1 MYSYFRL
8 KPYCYFEKGKGNSC
22 IYNLLDGTVMIVNNE
37 EMCKLIEQCEQNKT
51 LENITEVDRKFLN
64 NLVDMGIGDFY
75 KRPIYVEKLSVGI
88 PTRLEN
94 TLPGNYE
101 IPTVFIEISNTCN
114 LDCIFCPEN
123 DNTLFRKTGCKRW
136 KLNGEPLSIQQWE
149 QVIKQV
155 SKLSCERVFLIGGEP
170 FLEFRKLKTICSF
183 LVQYGIKEI
192 YIYTNG
198 ALINNEIINF
208 LKDYSIQLRVQIL
221 GPDNAVY
228 KKITGLD
235 NVETTVNANIQ
246 KLYRENIPMDISCLV
261 SRYNEEDIETL
272 INKYK
277 GYSLSGRVKLEFI
290 YPVPE
295 NNHYS
300 KKYRKRMYDKKKDLE
315 GACLNVTKFTN
326 VQKQH
331 NCYANQIAITAS
343 GDILPCIMSR
353 KFVIGNVKQYG
364 IVEILKNSKYEYYRG
379 INKKVIDKC
388 CNCALKYACFD
399 CRAFEYSATGKV
411 LGMEY
416 CDVEI

>member
-149 QVIKQV
+149 QVIK
-155 SKLSCERVFLIGGEP
+155 L
-170 FLEFRKLKTICSF
+170 
-183 LVQYGIKEI
+183 Y
-192 YIYTNG
+192 
-198 ALINNEIINF
+198 ALFWFNM
-208 LKDYSIQLRVQIL
+208 V
-221 GPDNAVY
+221 
-228 KKITGLD
+228 
-235 NVETTVNANIQ
+235 
-246 KLYRENIPMDISCLV
+246 
-261 SRYNEEDIETL
+261 
-272 INKYK
+272 
-277 GYSLSGRVKLEFI
+277 
-290 YPVPE
+290 
-295 NNHYS
+295 
-300 KKYRKRMYDKKKDLE
+300 
-315 GACLNVTKFTN
+315 
-326 VQKQH
+326 
-331 NCYANQIAITAS
+331 
-343 GDILPCIMSR
+343 
-353 KFVIGNVKQYG
+353 
-364 IVEILKNSKYEYYRG
+364 
-379 INKKVIDKC
+379 
-388 CNCALKYACFD
+388 
-399 CRAFEYSATGKV
+399 
-411 LGMEY
+411 
-416 CDVEI
+416 